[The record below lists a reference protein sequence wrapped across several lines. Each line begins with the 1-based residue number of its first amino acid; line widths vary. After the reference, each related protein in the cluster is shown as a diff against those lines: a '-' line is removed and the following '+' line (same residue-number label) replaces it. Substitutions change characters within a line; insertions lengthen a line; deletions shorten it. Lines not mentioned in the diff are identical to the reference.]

1 MDAMFTRWDH
11 VFHLDTESEQV
22 RYLLTCIERGKRD
35 PSAVRAAL
43 NDLVVCSGALRIAS
57 SDRGRLGGLRRASIR
72 RNRSL
77 R

>member
-43 NDLVVCSGALRIAS
+43 NDLA
-57 SDRGRLGGLRRASIR
+57 RAPLAGSFSWCVR
-72 RNRSL
+72 ELCELLPRTEGD
-77 R
+77 